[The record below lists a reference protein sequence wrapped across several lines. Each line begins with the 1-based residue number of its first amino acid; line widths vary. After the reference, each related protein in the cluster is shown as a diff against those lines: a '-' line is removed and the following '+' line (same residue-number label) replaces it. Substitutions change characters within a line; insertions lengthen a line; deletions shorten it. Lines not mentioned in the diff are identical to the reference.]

1 MDAKSKEAQ
10 KLRAKEFIDALKIPY
25 GENEKYS
32 KILGYDNPST
42 FAQAKRG
49 FVALN
54 DLAIDLAKEHFNA
67 DTEWLRSGKGQMFI
81 NGIMKN
87 PFEENVQ
94 SKVTEPEG
102 EIKTTIQPVVI
113 DTNDKEY
120 ITYVPVPAQ
129 AGFAREYPR
138 MDFIQRLPHFSIPG
152 YHNGSA
158 LAFSVEGDSMMP
170 TLRPN
175 NIVIAEPVEKPEW
188 IDPKGIHVVIADRGT
203 LIKRFIFHKNY
214 ENQADS
220 FLEWISDNE
229 FYNSLPL
236 QQRSVPITEV
246 RHIFKVVMKIGRD
259 MPAPDETLKLIKE
272 ILAKV
277 DAIAR
282 RDINI

>member
-1 MDAKSKEAQ
+1 MDATSKEAQ
-10 KLRAKEFIDALKIPY
+10 KLRAKEFIAALKIPY
-25 GENEKYS
+25 GKADDYS
-32 KILGYDNPST
+32 KILGYENAAS

-54 DLAIDLAKEHFNA
+54 DLAIDLANEHFNA
-67 DTEWLRSGKGQMFI
+67 DKEWLRSGKGQMFI
-81 NGIMKN
+81 NGEIKN
-87 PFEENVQ
+87 PFKNNPPFQPEEQ
-94 SKVTEPEG
+94 Q
-102 EIKTTIQPVVI
+102 IKTTIQPVVI
-113 DTNDKEY
+113 DADDKEY
-120 ITYVPVPAQ
+120 ITYVPIPAQ

-138 MDFIQRLPHFSIPG
+138 MDFVQRLPHFNIPG
-152 YHNGSA
+152 YHNGAA
-158 LAFSVEGDSMMP
+158 LAFSVEGDSMSP

-203 LIKRFIFHKNY
+203 LIKRFIYHKNI
-214 ENQADS
+214 EFPADS
-220 FLEWISDNE
+220 FLEWISDND
-229 FYNSLPL
+229 FYNHLPIH
-236 QQRSVPITEV
+236 QRSVPLIEV

-272 ILAKV
+272 ILTKV